1 MTNQLNYFFNLLNL
15 FLLFLYFIFLNIG
28 LIKKEFEFLLVT
40 LLSINL
46 IIKFYK
52 WYNNKITKKRNLDIV
67 IGNLFYD
74 ERFIKFTIF
83 VLSILIP
90 IYMIVQ
96 KDSIII
102 DIFIEKLSFL
112 LVFILSLVGFYL
124 EFFILERKANK

>member
-90 IYMIVQ
+90 IYMIVR
-96 KDSIII
+96 KVSIII

-112 LVFILSLVGFYL
+112 LVFIFAVLGFYL
-124 EFFILERKANK
+124 EFFILENKSNK